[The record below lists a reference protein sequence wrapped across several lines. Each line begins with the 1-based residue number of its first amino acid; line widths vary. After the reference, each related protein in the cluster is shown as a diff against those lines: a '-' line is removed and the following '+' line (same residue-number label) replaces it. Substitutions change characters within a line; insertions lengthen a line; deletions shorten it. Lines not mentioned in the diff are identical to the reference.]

1 VKIKGIAELLNADI
15 LTRNGGLDE
24 EVFSAC
30 ASDMMSDVL
39 AFVKD
44 QAVLITGLCN
54 PQVVRTA
61 EMMDI
66 KCILLVR
73 DKKPDSIIIDLA
85 EAKGIVVLRSPHRMY
100 IACGLLYKA
109 GLSGGEQCV

>member
-1 VKIKGIAELLNADI
+1 MKISEIAEILNAEALCCKDK
-15 LTRNGGLDE
+15 LSD

-44 QAVLITGLCN
+44 QAVLVTGLCN

-66 KCILLVR
+66 RCILLVR
-73 DKKPDSIIIDLA
+73 DKHPDATILALA
-85 EAKGIVVLRSPHRMY
+85 ESKGIVVLRSPHRMY
-100 IACGLLYKA
+100 IACGLLYNA
-109 GLSGGEQCV
+109 GLCGGEHCV